1 MLKRRLPA
9 GGRRG
14 QRGLSIVELMVGV
27 TIGLLV
33 VAASALLVSGQLTE
47 NRRLLLETQLQ
58 QDLRAST
65 DIIVRDLRRAGIW
78 HDAQNSGPWST
89 ENTQPQC
96 NRYAT
101 VVMGPDA
108 DSVVYRYYRSGDNN
122 SALGIKLENG
132 VLKSAIHTA
141 AVVNGTTCVQNATP
155 TGWQELTDS
164 RTMRITRFDVHD
176 ADDDEDPPLPDPVP
190 LPCAKLCDDNTD
202 SCWPRLKVRLLK
214 VEIEAESVADPSVT
228 RSMEATVK
236 LRNDFVEYRD
246 AAHPT
251 RVCPT

>member
-1 MLKRRLPA
+1 MLNAVRRTSA
-9 GGRRG
+9 RR

-58 QDLRAST
+58 QDLRATT

-78 HDAQNSGPWST
+78 NDAPNSSPWST
-89 ENTQPQC
+89 ENTDPQC

-101 VVMGPDA
+101 VRIADTH
-108 DSVVYRYYRSGDNN
+108 DSVVYRYYRSGDSN
-122 SALGIKLENG
+122 SATGVKLDNG
-132 VLKSAIHTA
+132 TLKSGIQGST
-141 AVVNGTTCVQNATP
+141 VVAGSTCVQNANP
-155 TGWQELTDS
+155 PSWQELTDS
-164 RTMRITRFDVHD
+164 RTLRITKFEVTQE
-176 ADDDEDPPLPDPVP
+176 DDGYERQP
-190 LPCAKLCDDNTD
+190 LPCAKLCDDDST
-202 SCWPRLKVRLLK
+202 SCWPVLEVRVLKV
-214 VEIEAESVADPSVT
+214 VIEAESVADPSVK
-228 RSMEATVK
+228 RAMQATVK
-236 LRNDFVEYRD
+236 LRNDLIDYRD